1 MSEPSDARKDGA
13 RRKAQNY
20 FAKAEQRDVL
30 LKQEK
35 EKAKAADAAK
45 IARLRGLRLAKE
57 AADKE
62 IADRLAAE
70 APVKKSAVKK

>member
-1 MSEPSDARKDGA
+1 MSEPNDVRKDGA

-35 EKAKAADAAK
+35 EKAKAADVAK
-45 IARLRGLRLAKE
+45 MARLRGLRLAKE

-62 IADRLAAE
+62 IADQLAAS
-70 APVKKSAVKK
+70 APVKKTAAKK